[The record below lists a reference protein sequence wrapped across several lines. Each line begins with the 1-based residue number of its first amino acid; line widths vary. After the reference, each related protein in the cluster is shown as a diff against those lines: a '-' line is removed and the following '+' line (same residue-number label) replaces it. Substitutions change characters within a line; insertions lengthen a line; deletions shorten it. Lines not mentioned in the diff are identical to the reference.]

1 MSLSYD
7 PTAYDLGGDKT
18 ITDPRIRRADGYAN
32 FGVRRRITMPFMT
45 QVTDNLWHGGVEP
58 GLVLP
63 DHIDFVLSL
72 YPWSEYEFHHPLQE
86 RLTVTMY
93 DSESQGFDQVAE
105 LAEWVN
111 RRRKKGTVF
120 VHCQAGLN
128 RSSLI
133 VGSALL
139 LAGDVRTGR
148 EAVDLIRARRDP
160 ACLINP
166 AFEDYILAGGPLA
179 V

>member
-1 MSLSYD
+1 MNVD
-7 PTAYDLGGDKT
+7 PTAYDLGGDKA

-45 QVTDNLWHGGVEP
+45 QVTDNLWHGGVER
-58 GLVLP
+58 GLILP
-63 DHIDFVLSL
+63 DNIDYVLSL
-72 YPWSEYEFHHPLQE
+72 YPWEEYIFAHPLRE
-86 RLTVTMY
+86 RLTVEMY
-93 DSESQGFDQVAE
+93 DSESQAFDQVAE

-111 RRRKKGTVF
+111 RRREEGTVL

-133 VGSALL
+133 VGAALL
-139 LAGDVRTGR
+139 LAGNVRTGR

-166 AFEDYILAGGPLA
+166 AFEEYILAGGPLA

>member
-1 MSLSYD
+1 
-7 PTAYDLGGDKT
+7 
-18 ITDPRIRRADGYAN
+18 
-32 FGVRRRITMPFMT
+32 MPFMT

-63 DHIDFVLSL
+63 ENIDFVLSL
-72 YPWSEYEFHHPLQE
+72 FPWTEYEFDHPLKE
-86 RLTVTMY
+86 RVTVQMY
-93 DSESQGFDQVAE
+93 DSVDQGLNQVAE
-105 LAEWVN
+105 LAEWAN
-111 RRRKKGTVF
+111 RRRAEGNVF

-133 VGSALL
+133 IGAALL
-139 LAGDVRTGR
+139 LAGDARTGQ

-166 AFEDYILAGGPLA
+166 AFESYILAGGPLA
-179 V
+179 G

>member
-1 MSLSYD
+1 MTHD

-18 ITDPRIRRADGYAN
+18 ISDPRIRRLDAYAN
-32 FGVRRRITMPFMT
+32 FGGRHRLTMPFMT

-58 GLVLP
+58 GLILP
-63 DHIDFVLSL
+63 DNIDYSLSL
-72 YPWSEYEFHHPLQE
+72 YPWTEYGFEHMLQE
-86 RLTVTMY
+86 RLTVRMY
-93 DSESQGFDQVAE
+93 DSLDQSLDQVAE

-111 RRRKKGTVF
+111 RRRAQGTVA
-120 VHCQAGLN
+120 VNCQAGLN

-133 VGSALL
+133 IGAALL
-139 LAGDVRTGR
+139 LAGDVRTGQ
-148 EAVDLIRARRDP
+148 EAVDLIRARRDR

-166 AFEDYILAGGPLA
+166 AFEDYILSGGPLA